1 MNSPEDSHSQEDT
14 VKLGVVFSRRDWNST
29 AVKVKFN
36 SLSLPIVLSKPLSL
50 SWHNTNIPE
59 RPGPESLNIF
69 CIFAVTKSYQIKL
82 CQTCLERY
90 LMFEMHLWQ
99 IPSRPMNLQR
109 VNLKQ
114 ILNLTC
120 SPAMRSYHQFQ
131 EKKIS
136 HCEWSWFLKTLKT
149 NSKIRCL
156 IVFYD
161 EADKRPNKK
170 DTQP

>member
-1 MNSPEDSHSQEDT
+1 MNDP
-14 VKLGVVFSRRDWNST
+14 L
-29 AVKVKFN
+29 
-36 SLSLPIVLSKPLSL
+36 VLSKPLSL

-82 CQTCLERY
+82 CQTSLERY

-99 IPSRPMNLQR
+99 IPSRSMNLQR

-114 ILNLTC
+114 ILNLTR

-131 EKKIS
+131 EKNFMFSTMQKCVNVQQKHVFMSFKAFDESVQMINERQDILPNRWWNDKI
-136 HCEWSWFLKTLKT
+136 
-149 NSKIRCL
+149 L
-156 IVFYD
+156 I
-161 EADKRPNKK
+161 
-170 DTQP
+170 